1 MSTQTIRRERS
12 SFNSWLQKESIAGL
26 VFSLP
31 FIIGFLMFMAIPMG
45 LSLYYS
51 FCKYDIQNPP
61 QWIGID
67 NYVRIFTND
76 KVFSKALGVT
86 CYFALVGTPLKV
98 IFALI
103 VALIL
108 NHKSRAIGLYRA
120 VYYLPSIIGGS
131 VAVAILW
138 RRIFESNGTLN
149 AILSTVFP
157 GMAGYNWFSEGPA
170 IWVLIILTVWQF
182 GSSMLIFLSSLKQIP
197 QELYEAA
204 DVDGATKFHQ
214 FWTVTLP
221 LLTPT
226 IFFNLVQQTINSF
239 LAFTQSKLIT
249 NGAPRNSTLF
259 YTVYQY
265 NKAFPASGKS
275 QMGYASAL
283 AWIML
288 LIVSLVTI
296 FLFWT
301 RKKWVYD
308 G

>member
-12 SFNSWLQKESIAGL
+12 SFNAWLQKESTAGL

-288 LIVSLVTI
+288 LIVSLVTV